1 MRGHWVYAPVLFFL
15 ALSAASGQDT
25 SLHPSPE
32 PSDAPSVELIILGN
46 VQDGGA
52 PHMGCS
58 KSCCTPLYTQPNTAL
73 KVVALGIIDASE
85 EKTYLFEATP
95 DIAAQT
101 AFLRAAA
108 PFQTGSAP
116 DGIFITHAH
125 IGHYT
130 GLMFLGRETLNADQV
145 PVYSLPK
152 FAGFIASNGPWDQLL
167 ALKNIRM
174 NPLVEDTAVRLSAH
188 LQVKAFRVPHRD
200 EYSETAGFEIA
211 GPEKSV
217 LFIPDIDKWER
228 WDTSLLSAIEQA
240 DLAFIDASF
249 YDSAEIGYRDI
260 AEIPHPFVVESLAL
274 LEALPRELRSRVYFI
289 HMNHTNPMLNPDS
302 EASRAVTA
310 AGYGIARMGDRFKL

>member
-1 MRGHWVYAPVLFFL
+1 MRSQWVCALVLSFL
-15 ALSAASGQDT
+15 PLFAASGQEASLPTSAEASDT
-25 SLHPSPE
+25 L
-32 PSDAPSVELIILGN
+32 SVELIILGN

-52 PHMGCS
+52 PHMGCF
-58 KSCCTPLYTQPNTAL
+58 KSCCAPLYTQPNKAL
-73 KVVALGIIDASE
+73 KVVSLGVLDARE

-95 DIAAQT
+95 DIATQMAI
-101 AFLRAAA
+101 LRTAA
-108 PFQTGSAP
+108 PFRAGSAP

-145 PVYSLPK
+145 PVYSLPR
-152 FAGFIASNGPWDQLL
+152 FADFVASNGPWDQLL
-167 ALKNIRM
+167 ELKNIRLH
-174 NPLVEDTAVRLSAH
+174 PLSEGAPVSLSAH
-188 LQVKAFRVPHRD
+188 LQVRAFRVPHRD

-211 GPEKSV
+211 WPEKKA

-228 WDTSLLSAIEQA
+228 WETSLITAIEQV

-249 YDSAEIGYRDI
+249 YDNAEIGYRDVS
-260 AEIPHPFVVESLAL
+260 EIPHPFVVESLAL
-274 LEALPRELRSRVYFI
+274 LEALPGELRARVYFI

-302 EASRAVTA
+302 EASKAVIA